1 MDKNSVMACV
11 LISVLALFMI
21 FSYMPSVIELSALEN
36 ERQVFLQLENKVKE
50 LEQKLINENLLV
62 KPQLTSVRKQLQEQM
77 VAEYKSEKVS
87 EGNRG
92 YLIKDG
98 KTQ

>member
-1 MDKNSVMACV
+1 MDKNSIMACV

-62 KPQLTSVRKQLQEQM
+62 KAQLTSVRKQLQKQIATED
-77 VAEYKSEKVS
+77 KSGKGI